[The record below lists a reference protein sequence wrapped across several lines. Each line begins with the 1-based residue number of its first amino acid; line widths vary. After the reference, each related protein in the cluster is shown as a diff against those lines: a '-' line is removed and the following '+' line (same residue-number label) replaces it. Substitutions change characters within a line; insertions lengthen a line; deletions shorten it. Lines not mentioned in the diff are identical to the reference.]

1 MPAVLPFAVLMR
13 KALAVFGSCLALLL
27 TLLVVRAALFRPQPV
42 TVEPVGAPE
51 VDAQSAA
58 LHLSQ
63 TLRFPTISH
72 EDPADFDSGAFSLL
86 HAYLRQSYPR
96 AHSELELEIVGPA
109 SLLYT
114 WKGEEPDLPPV
125 ALMAHQDV
133 VPIEP
138 GTEDEWSYRPFG
150 GEIADGYIWG
160 RGAMDDKGS
169 LVAILEAVETL
180 LARGFRPKRSIYL
193 AFGHDEEVGG
203 EAGAAAVAE
212 LLKSRGVRPF
222 LVLDEGGAIAEG
234 FLPGLDRPIATV
246 GIAEKGAASVE
257 IEVKVE
263 GGHSS
268 VPPRQTAIG
277 ILSRAL
283 VRLEDNP
290 LPGGIQGP
298 FRDMLLTVGREMSFS
313 RRLVL
318 ANLWLF
324 GPLVERQL
332 SRVPAADS
340 MMRTSTAITIVD
352 GGVKANVLPSKATAV
367 VNFRIAPGDTVEGV
381 LDHVRRVIGDPRVSV
396 VEARET
402 REPSPVSPT
411 DSEGY
416 RLVERTIRQIFPE
429 AIVAPYLLPG
439 GTDSRH
445 FTALTPDVYR
455 FGAIRV
461 GSDDL
466 RRAHGTD
473 ERLSVETL
481 AQMVAFYLRILES
494 V

>member
-1 MPAVLPFAVLMR
+1 MR
-13 KALAVFGSCLALLL
+13 KALVVIGSALALLL
-27 TLLVVRAALFRPQPV
+27 ALLVARAALFRPQPV
-42 TVEPVGAPE
+42 AVEPVAAPE

-58 LHLSQ
+58 LHLAQ
-63 TLRFPTISH
+63 ALRFPTISH
-72 EDPADFDSGAFSLL
+72 EDPAAFDSRMFSLL

-96 AHSELELEIVGPA
+96 AHSELELEVVGPA

-114 WKGEEPDLPPV
+114 WKGEEPGLPPV
-125 ALMAHQDV
+125 VLMAHQDV

-138 GTEDEWSYRPFG
+138 GTEEEWSHRPFG
-150 GEIADGYIWG
+150 GELADGYIWG

-169 LVAILEAVETL
+169 LIGILEAVEAL
-180 LARGFRPKRSIYL
+180 LARGFRPKRTVYL
-193 AFGHDEEVGG
+193 VLGHDEEVGG
-203 EAGAAAVAE
+203 EAGAAAAAE
-212 LLKSRGVRPF
+212 LLKSRGARPF
-222 LVLDEGGAIAEG
+222 LVLDEGGAIVEG
-234 FLPGLDRPIATV
+234 FLPGLDRPLAVV
-246 GIAEKGAASVE
+246 GVAEKGAASFD
-257 IEVKVE
+257 IEVKAE

-268 VPPRQTAIG
+268 MPPRQTAIG

-298 FRDMLLTVGREMSFS
+298 FRDMLLTVGREMPFS

-340 MMRTSTAITIVD
+340 MMRTSTAVTIVE
-352 GGVKANVLPSKATAV
+352 GGVKENVLPSRATAV

-381 LDHVRRVIGDPRVSV
+381 LDHARRVIADPRVSV
-396 VEARET
+396 VEAWET

-416 RLVERTIRQIFPE
+416 RLIERTIRQIFPE

-445 FTALTPDVYR
+445 FTALTRDVYR

-466 RRAHGTD
+466 RRTHGTN
-473 ERLSVETL
+473 ERLSVDVL
-481 AQMVAFYLRILES
+481 VQMVAFYMQLLMG

>member
-1 MPAVLPFAVLMR
+1 MR
-13 KALAVFGSCLALLL
+13 RALVSLGSALALLL
-27 TLLVVRAALFRPQPV
+27 ALLLARAALFRPPPIA
-42 TVEPVGAPE
+42 VEPAAAPE
-51 VDAQSAA
+51 VDAQAAA

-63 TLRFPTISH
+63 ALRFPTISH
-72 EDPADFDSGAFSLL
+72 QDPADFDSAAFALL
-86 HAYLRQSYPR
+86 QAYLGQSYPR
-96 AHSELELEIVGPA
+96 AHAALQVEVVGPA
-109 SLLYT
+109 SLLYS
-114 WKGEEPDLPPV
+114 WEGENPELPPV
-125 ALMAHQDV
+125 VLMAHQDV
-133 VPIEP
+133 VPVEP
-138 GTEDEWSYRPFG
+138 GTEEMWSHPPFG
-150 GEIADGYIWG
+150 GEVRDGYVWG

-180 LARGFRPKRSIYL
+180 LSRGFRPKHPVYL
-193 AFGHDEEVGG
+193 VFGHDEEVGG
-203 EAGAAAVAE
+203 EAGAAAVAQ
-212 LLKSRGVRPF
+212 LLKSRNVRPLF
-222 LVLDEGGAIAEG
+222 VLDEGGAIADG
-234 FLPGLDRPIATV
+234 FLPGLDRPIAMV
-246 GIAEKGAASVE
+246 GVAEKGSASVE
-257 IEVKVE
+257 VEVKAE

-290 LPGGIQGP
+290 LPGGIRGP
-298 FRDMLLTVGREMSFS
+298 FRDMLLTVGREMPFS
-313 RRLVL
+313 RRVVL

-340 MMRTSTAITIVD
+340 MMRTSTAVTIVD
-352 GGVKANVLPSKATAV
+352 GGVKANVLPSKARAV
-367 VNFRIAPGDTVEGV
+367 VNFRIAPGDTVESV
-381 LDHVRRVIGDPRVSV
+381 LEHVRRVVSDPRVSV

-416 RLVERTIRQIFPE
+416 RLIERTIRQIVPE

-445 FTALTPDVYR
+445 FTGLTPDVYR
-455 FGAIRV
+455 FGAMQV
-461 GSDDL
+461 TTDDL
-466 RRAHGTD
+466 RRAHGTN
-473 ERLSVETL
+473 ERLSVDVL
-481 AQMVAFYLRILES
+481 ARMVGFYMQLLLS

>member
-1 MPAVLPFAVLMR
+1 MR
-13 KALAVFGSCLALLL
+13 KALVAVGSALALLL
-27 TLLVVRAALFRPQPV
+27 ALLVVRAFLFRPR
-42 TVEPVGAPE
+42 TVAVEAVPAPE
-51 VDAQSAA
+51 VDVQSAA

-63 TLRFPTISH
+63 VIRFETISH
-72 EDPADFDSGAFSLL
+72 ENAEENDAGVFSLL
-86 HAYLRQSYPR
+86 HTYLRAAYPK
-96 AHSELELEIVGPA
+96 AHAELEPEVVAGA

-114 WKGEEPDLPPV
+114 WKGTEPDLAPLV
-125 ALMAHQDV
+125 LMAHQDV
-133 VPIEP
+133 VPVEP
-138 GTEDEWSYRPFG
+138 GTEGDWSHHPFG
-150 GEIADGYIWG
+150 GEIADGFLWG

-169 LVAILEAVETL
+169 LVGILEAVETL
-180 LARGFRPKRSIYL
+180 LGRGFQPKRTVFL

-203 EAGAAAVAE
+203 EVGAAAIAKV
-212 LLKSRGVRPF
+212 LKDRNVRPF
-222 LVLDEGGAIAEG
+222 LVLDEGGAIADG

-246 GIAEKGAASVE
+246 GIAEKGSASVE
-257 IEVKVE
+257 IAVKVE

-277 ILSRAL
+277 ILSRAV

-290 LPGGIQGP
+290 LPGGIEGP
-298 FRDMLLTVGREMSFS
+298 FREMLLAVGREMPFS

-324 GPLVERQL
+324 APLVERQL

-340 MMRTSTAITIVD
+340 MMRTSTAVTIID
-352 GGVKANVLPSKATAV
+352 GGVKSNVLPSSARAV
-367 VNFRIAPGDTVEGV
+367 VNFRIAPGDTVESV
-381 LDHVRRVIGDPRVSV
+381 LEHVRRVTADPRVTV

-402 REPSPVSPT
+402 REPSNVSPT
-411 DSEGY
+411 DSDGY
-416 RLVERTIRQIFPE
+416 RLVERTIRQMFPD
-429 AIVAPYLLPG
+429 AVIAPYLLPG

-445 FTALTPDVYR
+445 FASLTPNVYR

-461 GSDDL
+461 GMDDL

-473 ERLSVETL
+473 ERVSVDVLEK
-481 AQMVAFYLRILES
+481 MVAFYMQLLMG

>member
-1 MPAVLPFAVLMR
+1 MLPFAVLMR
-13 KALAVFGSCLALLL
+13 RALALIGSALALLL
-27 TLLVVRAALFRPQPV
+27 ALVVARAALFRSSPMAI
-42 TVEPVGAPE
+42 EPVAAPE
-51 VDAQSAA
+51 VDAPSAA

-63 TLRFPTISH
+63 ALRFPTISH

-96 AHSELELEIVGPA
+96 AHAELEVEVVGPA

-114 WKGEEPDLPPV
+114 WKGENPDLPPV
-125 ALMAHQDV
+125 VLMAHQDV

-138 GTEDEWSYRPFG
+138 GTEEEWSYRPFG
-150 GEIADGYIWG
+150 GELADGYIWG

-169 LVAILEAVETL
+169 LVAIMEAVETL
-180 LARGFRPKRSIYL
+180 LSRGFRPKRTVYL
-193 AFGHDEEVGG
+193 VFGHDEEVGG
-203 EAGAAAVAE
+203 DAGAAAVAE
-212 LLKSRGVRPF
+212 LLKGRNVRPF
-222 LVLDEGGAIAEG
+222 FVLDEGGAIANG
-234 FLPGLDRPIATV
+234 FLPGLDRPLATV
-246 GIAEKGAASVE
+246 GVAEKGAASVE

-298 FRDMLLTVGREMSFS
+298 FRDMLLTVGREMPFS

-324 GPLVERQL
+324 GPLAERQL

-367 VNFRIAPGDTVEGV
+367 INFRIAPGDTVEGV
-381 LDHVRRVIGDPRVSV
+381 LEHVRRVVADPRVSV

-402 REPSPVSPT
+402 REPSPVSPA

-416 RLVERTIRQIFPE
+416 RLIERTIRQIVPD

-445 FTALTPDVYR
+445 FTELTHDVYR
-455 FGAIRV
+455 FGAIQV
-461 GSDDL
+461 TGDDL

-473 ERLSVETL
+473 ERLSVEVL
-481 AQMVAFYLRILES
+481 ARMVAFYLQLLMS
-494 V
+494 A

>member
-1 MPAVLPFAVLMR
+1 MR
-13 KALAVFGSCLALLL
+13 RALAFIGSALALAVAR
-27 TLLVVRAALFRPQPV
+27 VVARAAVFRSSPIA
-42 TVEPVGAPE
+42 VELAALPE

-72 EDPADFDSGAFSLL
+72 EDPAGFDSGAFALL

-96 AHSELELEIVGPA
+96 AHSELQVEVVGLA

-114 WKGEEPDLPPV
+114 WQGEDPDLPPV
-125 ALMAHQDV
+125 VLMAHQDV

-138 GTEDEWSYRPFG
+138 GTEENWSHRPFG
-150 GEIADGYIWG
+150 GEVADGYVWG

-180 LARGFRPKRSIYL
+180 LAQGFRPRRTVYL
-193 AFGHDEEVGG
+193 VFGHDEEVGG

-212 LLKSRGVRPF
+212 LLKGRGVQPF
-222 LVLDEGGAIAEG
+222 FVLDEGGAIADG

-246 GIAEKGAASVE
+246 GVAEKGSASVE
-257 IEVKVE
+257 IEVEVE

-277 ILSRAL
+277 ILSRAI

-298 FRDMLLTVGREMSFS
+298 FRDMLLTVGREMPLS

-340 MMRTSTAITIVD
+340 MMRTSTAVTIVE

-367 VNFRIAPGDTVEGV
+367 VNFRIAPGDTVESV
-381 LDHVRRVIGDPRVSV
+381 LEHVRRVVRDPRVNV

-402 REPSPVSPT
+402 REASPVSPT

-416 RLVERTIRQIFPE
+416 RFIERTIRQIVPE

-445 FTALTPDVYR
+445 FTELSPYVYR
-455 FGAIRV
+455 FGALRV
-461 GSDDL
+461 GADDL
-466 RRAHGTD
+466 KRAHGTD
-473 ERLSVETL
+473 ERISIESLE
-481 AQMVAFYLRILES
+481 QMVAFYLQLLMS

>member
-1 MPAVLPFAVLMR
+1 MLPFALMR
-13 KALAVFGSCLALLL
+13 RALAVAGAALALLFA
-27 TLLVVRAALFRPQPV
+27 LLAVRAVLFRPR
-42 TVEPVGAPE
+42 TIEVEPAAAPE

-63 TLRFPTISH
+63 ALRFPTISH
-72 EDPADFDSGAFSLL
+72 EDPAKFDSRAFSLF
-86 HAYLRQSYPR
+86 HAYLGQSYPR
-96 AHSELELEIVGPA
+96 AHAELEREGVGPA
-109 SLLYT
+109 SLLFT
-114 WKGEEPDLPPV
+114 WSGAEPDLPPV
-125 ALMAHQDV
+125 VLMAHQDV

-138 GTEDEWSYRPFG
+138 GTEEEWSYRPFG
-150 GEIADGYIWG
+150 GEIADGFLWG

-169 LVAILEAVETL
+169 LIAILESVETL
-180 LARGFRPKRSIYL
+180 LARGFRPKRTVYL
-193 AFGHDEEVGG
+193 VFGHDEEVGG
-203 EAGAAAVAE
+203 ERGAAAVAE
-212 LLKSRGVRPF
+212 LLKSRGVEPF
-222 LVLDEGGAIAEG
+222 LVLDEGGAVAEG

-246 GIAEKGAASVE
+246 GIAEKGSASVE
-257 IEVKVE
+257 LVVEVE

-268 VPPRQTAIG
+268 VPPRNTAIG

-283 VRLEDNP
+283 VRLEENP
-290 LPGGIQGP
+290 LPGGIRGP
-298 FRDMLLTVGREMSFS
+298 FREMLMTVGREMPFS

-332 SRVPAADS
+332 SRVPASDS
-340 MMRTSTAITIVD
+340 MMRTSTAITIVE
-352 GGVKANVLPSKATAV
+352 GGVKSNVLPAKARAV

-381 LDHVRRVIGDPRVSV
+381 LDHVRRVTSDPRVKV

-402 REPSPVSPT
+402 REASPVSPT

-416 RLVERTIRQIFPE
+416 RLVERTIRQVFPE

-445 FTALTPDVYR
+445 FTALTSNVYR

-461 GSDDL
+461 GSGDL

-473 ERLSVETL
+473 ERMSLEALV
-481 AQMVAFYLRILES
+481 QMVAFYTVLLMN

>member
-1 MPAVLPFAVLMR
+1 MLPFAAMR
-13 KALAVFGSCLALLL
+13 RALAFIGASLLL
-27 TLLVVRAALFRPQPV
+27 LLALLVVRAVLFRPRAMTAGPAS
-42 TVEPVGAPE
+42 APE
-51 VDAQSAA
+51 VDVQSAA

-63 TLRFPTISH
+63 VLRFETISH
-72 EDPADFDSGAFSLL
+72 ENPEGNDPAAFSLL
-86 HAYLRQSYPR
+86 HAYLRAAYPKI
-96 AHSELELEIVGPA
+96 HGELELEVVGGS
-109 SLLYT
+109 SLFYRWT
-114 WKGEEPDLPPV
+114 GTEPDLPPLV
-125 ALMAHQDV
+125 LMAHQDV

-138 GTEDEWSYRPFG
+138 GTEGEWSYRPFG
-150 GEIADGYIWG
+150 GEIADGFLWG

-169 LVAILEAVETL
+169 LIGILEAVETL
-180 LARGFRPKRSIYL
+180 LGRGFRPKRTVYL

-203 EAGAAAVAE
+203 EAGAAKIAE
-212 LLKSRGVRPF
+212 LLKSRGVEPHM
-222 LVLDEGGAIAEG
+222 VLDEGGAIADG
-234 FLPGLDRPIATV
+234 FLPGLERPIATV

-257 IEVKVE
+257 IAVKVE

-277 ILSRAL
+277 ILNRA
-283 VRLEDNP
+283 VVSLEENP

-298 FRDMLLTVGREMSFS
+298 FRDMLLAVGPEMPFA

-332 SRVPAADS
+332 SKLPAADS
-340 MMRTSTAITIVD
+340 MMRTSTAVTIID
-352 GGVKANVLPSKATAV
+352 GGVKSNVLPSSATAI
-367 VNFRIAPGDTVEGV
+367 VNFRIAPGDTVESV
-381 LDHVRRVIGDPRVSV
+381 LDHVRRVIADPRVTV
-396 VEARET
+396 VAAREA

-411 DSEGY
+411 DTDAY
-416 RLVERTIRQIFPE
+416 RLVERTIQEMFPQ
-429 AIVAPYLLPG
+429 AIIAPYLLPG

-445 FTALTPDVYR
+445 FTSLTPNVYR

-461 GSDDL
+461 STEDL

-473 ERLSVETL
+473 ERISVDGL
-481 AQMVAFYLRILES
+481 AEVVAFYMKLLQN

>member
-1 MPAVLPFAVLMR
+1 MR
-13 KALAVFGSCLALLL
+13 RALAVVGAALALILA
-27 TLLVVRAALFRPQPV
+27 LLVVRAVLYRPEAPPA
-42 TVEPVGAPE
+42 EGASAPE
-51 VDAQSAA
+51 VDVQKAA

-63 TLRFPTISH
+63 ALRFETISH
-72 EDPADFDSGAFSLL
+72 ENPEDNDAAAFSLL
-86 HAYLRQSYPR
+86 HAYLQAAYPEV
-96 AHSELELEIVGPA
+96 HSQLSLEVVAGS
-109 SLLYT
+109 SLLFEWQGT
-114 WKGEEPDLPPV
+114 EPDLAPIV
-125 ALMAHQDV
+125 LMAHQDV

-138 GTEDEWSYRPFG
+138 GTEGEWSYRPFG
-150 GEIADGYIWG
+150 GEIADGFLWG

-169 LVAILEAVETL
+169 LIAILEAVETL
-180 LARGFRPKRSIYL
+180 LARGFHPKRTIYL

-203 EAGAAAVAE
+203 EVGAAAIAK
-212 LLKSRGVRPF
+212 LLRERGVEPL
-222 LVLDEGGAIAEG
+222 LVLDEGGAIADG

-246 GIAEKGAASVE
+246 GTAEKGSASVE
-257 IEVKVE
+257 IAVKVE

-277 ILSRAL
+277 ILSRAV
-283 VRLEDNP
+283 VRLEENP

-298 FRDMLLTVGREMSFS
+298 FRDMLLAVGREMPFS

-324 GPLVERQL
+324 GPLVERRL

-340 MMRTSTAITIVD
+340 MMRTSTAVTIID
-352 GGVKANVLPSKATAV
+352 GGIKANVLPSKATAV
-367 VNFRIAPGDTVEGV
+367 VNFRIAPGDTVESV
-381 LDHVRRVIGDPRVSV
+381 LDHVRRVVEDPRVTV
-396 VEARET
+396 VEAREA

-429 AIVAPYLLPG
+429 AVIAPYLLPG

-445 FTALTPDVYR
+445 FASLTPNVYR

-461 GSDDL
+461 DASDL

-473 ERLSVETL
+473 ERISVDVLSR
-481 AQMVAFYLRILES
+481 MVSFYMQLLMN

>member
-1 MPAVLPFAVLMR
+1 MR
-13 KALAVFGSCLALLL
+13 KALAVIGSAIALLL
-27 TLLVVRAALFRPQPV
+27 ALLVVRAALFRPPPV
-42 TVEPVGAPE
+42 TVEPVGVPE

-63 TLRFPTISH
+63 ALRFPTISH

-86 HAYLRQSYPR
+86 HAYLGQSYPR
-96 AHSELELEIVGPA
+96 AHSELELVGPA

-125 ALMAHQDV
+125 VLMAHQDV

-138 GTEDEWSYRPFG
+138 GTEGEWSYRPFG
-150 GEIADGYIWG
+150 GEIAGGYIWG

-203 EAGAAAVAE
+203 EAGAAAIAE

-222 LVLDEGGAIAEG
+222 LVLDEGGAIVEG
-234 FLPGLDRPIATV
+234 FLPGLGRPIATV

-340 MMRTSTAITIVD
+340 MMRTSTAVTIID
-352 GGVKANVLPSKATAV
+352 GGVKSNVLPSKATAV

-445 FTALTPDVYR
+445 FTALTSDVYR

-473 ERLSVETL
+473 ERVSVDVLTNIGRVLHAASLERLSVCSICSS
-481 AQMVAFYLRILES
+481 Y
-494 V
+494 